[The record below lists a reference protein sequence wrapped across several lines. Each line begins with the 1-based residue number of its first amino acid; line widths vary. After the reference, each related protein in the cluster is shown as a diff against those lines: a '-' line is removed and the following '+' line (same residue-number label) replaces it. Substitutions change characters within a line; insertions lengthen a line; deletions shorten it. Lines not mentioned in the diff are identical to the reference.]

1 MRSDAALV
9 RHFVSP
15 ALQKAPYASDDL
27 LRWTHGVTVKACVR
41 GRLLTSVF
49 DALEN
54 SNRQRLWA
62 LGKVHEQVS

>member
-1 MRSDAALV
+1 MRSEAALV

-15 ALQKAPYASDDL
+15 AFPAECREAPYSV
-27 LRWTHGVTVKACVR
+27 WTNVVTVEACVG

-62 LGKVHEQVS
+62 LGKVHEQV